1 MLLLFRNHPYHV
13 HGNVPRD
20 VELLEQDGP
29 DPGLQDVLAILLEPD
44 QLQSDVIQVHSVE
57 YQVFL
62 DVRSFS
68 GDVFIATCY
77 VCLCPLCTLYG
88 CILYSDCGWE
98 MWETHCF
105 LRCLFLFKFYS
116 SF

>member
-1 MLLLFRNHPYHV
+1 MFNIKPYHI

-20 VELLEQDGP
+20 VELLVQDGP

-44 QLQSDVIQVHSVE
+44 QLQSYVIQVHSVE

-68 GDVFIATCY
+68 GDVFIAPCY
-77 VCLCPLCTLYG
+77 VCICPLCILYG
-88 CILYSDCGWE
+88 CIVICGWG
-98 MWETHCF
+98 ETHF
-105 LRCLFLFKFYS
+105 A
-116 SF
+116 

>member
-1 MLLLFRNHPYHV
+1 MLIFKPYHI

-20 VELLEQDGP
+20 IELLVQDGP
-29 DPGLQDVLAILLEPD
+29 DPGLQDVLAILLELD
-44 QLQSDVIQVHSVE
+44 ELQSYVIQVHSVE

-77 VCLCPLCTLYG
+77 VCICPLCILYG
-88 CILYSDCGWE
+88 CIVICGWG
-98 MWETHCF
+98 ETHF
-105 LRCLFLFKFYS
+105 A
-116 SF
+116 